1 MGFNGDIIEF
11 VDVFRY
17 CEHVNNTVFQSMNTR
32 CLSIYLYLLL
42 FLWFIFCSFK
52 CISIGKDVEKL
63 EALCTVAKNVKCC
76 SSYEKIPKSFLK
88 KIKTELLFDPAY
100 SLLGMFPKQSKLGY
114 EEVVVLYVHCSI
126 IHNYQDMD
134 ITEQWSV
141 YP

>member
-1 MGFNGDIIEF
+1 MKKYHR
-11 VDVFRY
+11 V
-17 CEHVNNTVFQSMNTR
+17 
-32 CLSIYLYLLL
+32 
-42 FLWFIFCSFK
+42 
-52 CISIGKDVEKL
+52 
-63 EALCTVAKNVKCC
+63 
-76 SSYEKIPKSFLK
+76 SSK

-141 YP
+141 TLKKRKLCLVRQSGWTWRAL